1 MEDVL
6 SRSWAQVK
14 WEEDVASQ
22 AKAQHK
28 QNQKLVKPS
37 KSDRDEGSHQRA
49 NKEAGSKNMGR
60 YQQYRP
66 LDRAEG
72 MAVSTWPD
80 ISHLSISKP
89 ALVNV
94 LRQMDQHVK
103 WPQKMTSPDSHGNP
117 NWWCDFHNDHSHKT
131 EDCIELR
138 IEVNELLKKR
148 HPMEFLSDK
157 AKNLLNKDA
166 TKQSAKSVPAS
177 PPQQNRVI
185 HVIFGGSKISGI
197 SHAAAKK
204 STRSAKNMQETGTP
218 KRLFLGTDEISFTA
232 KEQEKT
238 LAPHHDALVISLII
252 ANFLVK
258 RILVDNDSSINI
270 IFQTAYHDLGLEAG
284 TLTWKVT
291 PLIGFSGEVKQTS
304 SEVTLPVYAE
314 GINMSTKFL
323 VVDCQSSYNM
333 ILGRPW
339 IHDMGAFLQHFI
351 NQSSSL
357 LPGASR
363 PSRETKRIPGPATRQ
378 P

>member
-1 MEDVL
+1 
-6 SRSWAQVK
+6 
-14 WEEDVASQ
+14 
-22 AKAQHK
+22 
-28 QNQKLVKPS
+28 
-37 KSDRDEGSHQRA
+37 
-49 NKEAGSKNMGR
+49 MGR

-177 PPQQNRVI
+177 APQQNRVI

-218 KRLFLGTDEISFTA
+218 KRLLLGTDEISFTA

-238 LAPHHDALVISLII
+238 LSPHHDAQVISLII

-258 RILVDNDSSINI
+258 RILVDNDSSRNI

-304 SEVTLPVYAE
+304 SKVTLPVYAE

-363 PSRETKRIPGPATRQ
+363 PSRKTRRIPGPATRQ

>member
-1 MEDVL
+1 
-6 SRSWAQVK
+6 
-14 WEEDVASQ
+14 
-22 AKAQHK
+22 
-28 QNQKLVKPS
+28 
-37 KSDRDEGSHQRA
+37 
-49 NKEAGSKNMGR
+49 MGR

-185 HVIFGGSKISGI
+185 HVIFG
-197 SHAAAKK
+197 
-204 STRSAKNMQETGTP
+204 AKNMQETGTP
-218 KRLFLGTDEISFTA
+218 KRLLLGTDEISFTA
-232 KEQEKT
+232 KEKEKT
-238 LAPHHDALVISLII
+238 LAPHHDALMISLII

-258 RILVDNDSSINI
+258 RILVDNDSSRNI
-270 IFQTAYHDLGLEAG
+270 IFQTAHHDLGLEAG

-291 PLIGFSGEVKQTS
+291 PLIGFSGELEIRKTES
-304 SEVTLPVYAE
+304 YLNALSAKFALKKFSLYLSPRTPYILPPRSV
-314 GINMSTKFL
+314 
-323 VVDCQSSYNM
+323 
-333 ILGRPW
+333 
-339 IHDMGAFLQHFI
+339 
-351 NQSSSL
+351 
-357 LPGASR
+357 
-363 PSRETKRIPGPATRQ
+363 
-378 P
+378 